1 MLNVYLLRH
10 GQTQWNA
17 DGNRYCGRTDIA
29 LTERGYHQ
37 AHMAREQLKSL
48 TFDAIYSSPLE
59 RAYVTAQTSGGG
71 KPVTKDQRLIEVDF
85 GKWEGKT
92 KEEFIAEDP
101 QTWERWMSDPLTARA
116 GGTGENGKEV
126 IMRVDDFF
134 SEILHQRKYTN
145 ILVVGHNGT
154 NRLYLAWKLGMEVK
168 HYRRIYQENS
178 SITMFSL
185 DDNGALTLKL
195 LNSKGNTASLRSDPR
210 TTQAP
215 GDQVDNRS

>member
-29 LTERGYHQ
+29 LTETGYRQ
-37 AHMAREQLKSL
+37 AQAVGEQLKCV
-48 TFDAIYSSPLE
+48 TFDAVYSSPLE
-59 RAYVTAQTSGGG
+59 RAYVTAETSGGG
-71 KPVTKDQRLIEVDF
+71 KPVIRDQRLIEVDF

-92 KEEFIAEDP
+92 KEEFFAEDP
-101 QTWERWMSDPLTARA
+101 ETWERWVSDPLTARA
-116 GGTGENGKEV
+116 GGSGEKGKEV

-134 SEILHQRKYTN
+134 NEKLHQPEYTN

-185 DDNGALTLKL
+185 ADNGELTLKL
-195 LNSKGNTASLRSDPR
+195 LNSKGI
-210 TTQAP
+210 
-215 GDQVDNRS
+215 